1 MFKLIDNCEIKCEL
15 DPYRTRFITVA
26 GNVGAGKSTLTK
38 LIGNSL
44 NFRTHF
50 EKVDNNPYLSDFY
63 LDQKQW
69 GFHLQLYFLA
79 QRFKQQKEI
88 ELNTFN
94 NIQDRSIY
102 EDVEIFAQ
110 ALYEDG
116 KMNERDYIT
125 YKELFYDM
133 LPYLRKPDLMIY
145 LDGSIDTILH
155 RINLRGRE
163 MEKAVDKG
171 YWTNLHGRYEGWI
184 SNYKQSPVL
193 YVDINKVDLIN
204 NPEHLSI
211 LNTEIKNILN
221 LK

>member
-1 MFKLIDNCEIKCEL
+1 MFKLIDNCELKCER
-15 DPYRTRFITVA
+15 DPYINRFITVA
-26 GNVGAGKSTLTK
+26 GNVGAGKSTLTELLGK
-38 LIGNSL
+38 SL
-44 NFRTHF
+44 GFRTHF

-163 MEKAVDKG
+163 MEKAVDKD
-171 YWTNLHGRYEGWI
+171 YWANLHSRYEGWI

-211 LNTEIKNILN
+211 LNNEIKNILN
-221 LK
+221 LR